1 MSTRVYPSPPLA
13 QLLRSRRWWSGTIH
27 LLNDDILELPERKLF
42 DREQP
47 KKPDSNGKT
56 S

>member
-1 MSTRVYPSPPLA
+1 MSTRVYPYPPLA

-42 DREQP
+42 DRAQP
-47 KKPDSNGKT
+47 KKTNGKT
-56 S
+56 